1 MTLSE
6 VVKLAVTDRC
16 AVVTIDSPPVNA
28 LSAAVRRG
36 ILERVEAAN
45 VDAAVDCI
53 VIACAGR
60 TFVAG
65 ADITEFGKPPQSPSL
80 NEVIAAIESCSKLV
94 IAAIHGTALGGGLE
108 LALGCH
114 FRVATN
120 DAKLGLP
127 EVKLGLLPGAGGTQR
142 LPRAVGPEFAV
153 KMIVTGEPVGAAEA
167 RERRLID
174 DIVESPADGAI
185 AFAKRVVAERRPLLL
200 LRNDDSR
207 LAEARADRSLFTAA
221 AAAATKKA
229 RGMNAPLACA
239 EAVSWTL
246 DTPFD
251 DALKRERETF
261 LKLVVDDQSKA
272 QRHAFFAEREAVKV
286 QGVPVGVKPRPVE
299 RVAIIGAGTMGGGIA
314 MAFANAGIP
323 VTLIETGAA
332 QLTRGLGMMQKN
344 WEATAARGGIAA
356 DEPGKRMVLIDGK
369 VGLEHVRDAD
379 LVIEAVFETMA
390 IKKDVFTA
398 IDAHAKPGA
407 VLATN
412 TSYLDINEIAAVT
425 GRPQDVLGMHFFSP
439 ANIMKLCE
447 IVRADKTAAD
457 ALLTA
462 AAVAKRIRKTPVVV
476 GVCHGFVG
484 NRMLAVRGLQGEA
497 LLKSGALPEQVDAV
511 ITRYGLPMGPFAMG
525 DLAGLDIGWR
535 SRQDRGIRWDIAD
548 AICEAGR
555 LGQKTS
561 KGYYRYEAGS
571 RAPIS
576 DPEVEKII
584 DDTCRRLG
592 LTRRAIGD
600 QEILERMIYPMI
612 NEGARILEED
622 IAARPS
628 DIDVIWLYGYGWPI
642 HRGGPMFYADQVGL
656 KHIVGRL
663 EFYADHLNEPALRPA
678 ALLARLAS
686 EGATF
691 ASLNAA
697 KSDG

>member
-1 MTLSE
+1 LSE
-6 VVKLAVTDRC
+6 VVKLAVVDRC
-16 AVVTIDSPPVNA
+16 AVMTIDAPPVNA

-36 ILERVEAAN
+36 IFENVKAADA
-45 VDAAVDCI
+45 DAAIDAI

-65 ADITEFGKPPQSPSL
+65 ADITEFGKPPQPPAL
-80 NEVIAAIESCSKLV
+80 NEVIAAIESCTKPV

-114 FRVATN
+114 FRVAVST
-120 DAKLGLP
+120 AKLGLP

-153 KMIVTGEPVGAAEA
+153 KMIVTGEPTGAPEA
-167 RERRLID
+167 LKHGLID
-174 DIVESPADGAI
+174 EIVESPADGAI
-185 AFAKRVVAERRPLLL
+185 AFARKVVAERRPLRL

-207 LAEARADRSLFTAA
+207 LAAARADRSIFTASA
-221 AAAATKKA
+221 AVATKKG

-251 DALKRERETF
+251 EALKKERETF
-261 LKLVVDDQSKA
+261 LSLVADDQSKA

-286 QGVPVGVKPRPVE
+286 QGVPDGVKPRPVE

-314 MAFANAGIP
+314 MSFANAGIP
-323 VTLIETGAA
+323 VTLIETGEV

-344 WEATAARGGIAA
+344 WEATAARGGMSA
-356 DEPGKRMVLIDGK
+356 DEPAKRMALIDGK
-369 VGLEHVRDAD
+369 VGLEYVREAD
-379 LVIEAVFETMA
+379 LVIEAVFETIA
-390 IKKDVFTA
+390 IKKEVFTA
-398 IDAHAKPGA
+398 IDAHARPGA

-425 GRPQDVLGMHFFSP
+425 TRPQDVLGMHFFSP

-447 IVRADKTAAD
+447 IVRAAKTAPD

-462 AAVAKRIRKTPVVV
+462 TTLAKRIGKTPVVV

-511 ITRYGLPMGPFAMG
+511 LTRFGLPMGPFAMG

-548 AICEAGR
+548 AICESGR

-561 KGYYRYEAGS
+561 KGYYRYEPGS
-571 RAPIS
+571 RAPIP

-584 DDTCRRLG
+584 DETCGRLG

-612 NEGARILEED
+612 NEGARILEEN

-642 HRGGPMFYADQVGL
+642 YRGGPMFYADVVGL
-656 KHIVGRL
+656 RTIVEQL
-663 EFYADHLNEPALRPA
+663 EFYAAKLNEPSLKPT
-678 ALLARLAS
+678 ALLARLAG
-686 EGATF
+686 EGSSF
-691 ASLNAA
+691 GSLNIA
-697 KSDG
+697 KSHG

>member
-1 MTLSE
+1 MSE
-6 VVKLAVTDRC
+6 LVKLAVVDRC
-16 AVVTIDSPPVNA
+16 AVITIDAPPVNA

-36 ILERVEAAN
+36 ILDNVKAADA
-45 VDAAVDCI
+45 DAAVDAI

-65 ADITEFGKPPQSPSL
+65 ADITEFGKPPQPPAL
-80 NEVIAAIESCSKLV
+80 NEVIAGNESCSKPV

-114 FRVATN
+114 FRVAVSS
-120 DAKLGLP
+120 AKLGLP

-153 KMIVTGEPVGAAEA
+153 KMIVTGEPIGAVEA
-167 RERRLID
+167 LEHGLID
-174 DIVESPADGAI
+174 DIVEDPVDGAV
-185 AFAKRVVAERRPLLL
+185 AFAKSVVAERRPLRL

-207 LAEARADRSLFTAA
+207 LAAARADRSLFTAA
-221 AAAATKKA
+221 AAAATKKG

-251 DALKRERETF
+251 EALKQERESF
-261 LKLVVDDQSKA
+261 LKLVADDQSKA
-272 QRHAFFAEREAVKV
+272 QRHAFFAEREAIKI
-286 QGVPVGVKPRPVE
+286 QGVPDGVKPRPVE

-314 MAFANAGIP
+314 MSFANAGIP
-323 VTLIETGAA
+323 VTLIETGEA
-332 QLTRGLGMMQKN
+332 QLTRGLDMIQKT

-356 DEPGKRMVLIDGK
+356 DEPAKRMALIDGK
-369 VGLEHVRDAD
+369 VGLEHVKDAD

-390 IKKDVFTA
+390 IKKEVFTA
-398 IDAHAKPGA
+398 IDAHARPGA

-425 GRPQDVLGMHFFSP
+425 KRPQDVLGMHFFSP

-447 IVRADKTAAD
+447 VVRAEKTATD

-462 AAVAKRIRKTPVVV
+462 TTLAKRMRKTPVVV

-497 LLKSGALPEQVDAV
+497 LLKSGALPEQVDRV
-511 ITRYGLPMGPFAMG
+511 LTRFGLPMGPFAMG

-535 SRQDRGIRWDIAD
+535 SRQDRGVRWDIAD

-561 KGYYRYEAGS
+561 KGYYKYEPGS

-584 DDTCRRLG
+584 DETCRRFG

-600 QEILERMIYPMI
+600 QEIIERMIYPMI
-612 NEGARILEED
+612 NEGARILEEN
-622 IAARPS
+622 IAARPG

-642 HRGGPMFYADQVGL
+642 HRGGPMFYADLVGL
-656 KHIVGRL
+656 KTIVERL
-663 EFYADHLNEPALRPA
+663 EFYAETLNEPALKPT
-678 ALLARLAS
+678 ALLARLAR
-686 EGATF
+686 EGASFT
-691 ASLNAA
+691 SLNVAN
-697 KSDG
+697 SRG